1 MVDPTIYRGNNKR
14 VDPKIC
20 LARYKKSLLYIRP
33 LDHMEFIFLRVDLIK
48 SNVLVPVKILS
59 QHPYYIL

>member
-33 LDHMEFIFLRVDLIK
+33 LDHMEFIF
-48 SNVLVPVKILS
+48 
-59 QHPYYIL
+59 